1 MATGTDTFE
10 GLSLPRL
17 GSYQQEQQ
25 TIGNDMMTLTG
36 KASMS
41 GDFLVCENS
50 SGTELFVINKDG
62 DIEATDLVASG
73 DLQSATLTCTGIGTL
88 DLSAADTGQETFTVT
103 GLTTDDVVVISPREA
118 TDGACLVDLI
128 AANVLTI
135 RNIASEG
142 NDVEFNYLV
151 IAKA

>member
-1 MATGTDTFE
+1 MATGSGTFE

-17 GSYQQEQQ
+17 GEYQQVQQ

-41 GDFLVCENS
+41 GDFIVCENS
-50 SGTELFVINKDG
+50 SGTELFIVNVDG
-62 DIEATDLVASG
+62 DIEATDIVASG
-73 DLQSATLTCTGIGTL
+73 DVQGATLTCTGIGTL
-88 DLSAADTGQETFTVT
+88 NLAAADTGAATFTVT
-103 GLTTDDVVVISPREA
+103 GLTSLDVVVVSPREA
-118 TDGACLVDLI
+118 TDGACVVDLV
-128 AANVLTI
+128 AANALTI

-142 NDVEFNYLV
+142 ADVEFNYLV

>member
-10 GLSLPRL
+10 GLCLPRL

-25 TIGNDMMTLTG
+25 NIANDMMTLTG

-50 SGTELFVINKDG
+50 SGTELFVINKEG
-62 DIEATDLVASG
+62 DIEATDIVASG
-73 DLQSATLTCTGIGTL
+73 DAQGATLTCTGIGTL
-88 DLSAADTGQETFTVT
+88 DFSAADTGAATFTVT

-118 TDGACLVDLI
+118 TDGALFVDLV
-128 AANVLTI
+128 AENALTI
-135 RNIASEG
+135 RNVGSEG
-142 NDVEFNYLV
+142 AAVECNYLV

>member
-10 GLSLPRL
+10 GLALPRL

-25 TIGNDMMTLTG
+25 AIADDMVTLTG

-50 SGTELFVINKDG
+50 AGTELFVINKDG
-62 DIEATDLVASG
+62 DIEATDIVVSG

-88 DLSAADTGQETFTVT
+88 DFAAANVGTHTYTVT

-118 TDGACLVDLI
+118 TDGLLAVDLVN
-128 AANVLTI
+128 ANALSI
-135 RNIASEG
+135 RNGTSEAAP
-142 NDVEFNYLV
+142 VECNYLV

>member
-10 GLSLPRL
+10 ALGLPRL

-25 TIGNDMMTLTG
+25 AIADDMMTLTG

-41 GDFLVCENS
+41 GDFIVCENS
-50 SGTELFVINKDG
+50 SGTELFIVNVDG

-88 DLSAADTGQETFTVT
+88 NLTARALGVTTFAVT
-103 GLTTDDVVVISPREA
+103 GLTSDDVVVLSAREE
-118 TDGACLVDLI
+118 TDGLCVVDMVE
-128 AANVLTI
+128 AGKLTI
-135 RNIASEG
+135 RNVAEESA
-142 NDVEFNYLV
+142 DVEFNYLV
-151 IAKA
+151 VAKA